1 MSKSQYLLMV
11 CLISLWF
18 CPISHAQGLKNKLR
32 GKIKGTSSESGGGER
47 ENQLFDFEG
56 VVWEYKIMDRT
67 ERNQSKKTRMEGRI
81 RIKQSAV
88 FAVGGVDVIKSEPDL
103 TEREQAVEF
112 IKKFDRDG
120 NQQLNEKEL
129 TKLLMSLAKNQSS
142 VAASEEGKKV
152 NRGSLEANRSANRS
166 ANALQGELNGLLSQ
180 RINGAKEKEQGAGS
194 ERIGDLSKKTSTEC
208 LFIFDQDDSY
218 PLSGRAEL
226 QPDTNNK
233 GGVWFGYY
241 DEYVD
246 GKKRHRWRIEMRKI
260 DE

>member
-18 CPISHAQGLKNKLR
+18 CPISQAQGLKDRLR

-47 ENQLFDFEG
+47 ENQLVDFEG

-67 ERNQSKKTRMEGRI
+67 ERNKSKKTRMVGRI
-81 RIKQSAV
+81 RVKQAAV
-88 FAVGGVDVIKSEPDL
+88 FAVGGVDVLKSEPDL
-103 TEREQAVEF
+103 TEREQAVGL

-129 TKLLMSLAKNQSS
+129 TKLLISLAENQSS
-142 VAASEEGKKV
+142 VTASEEGKKV
-152 NRGSLEANRSANRS
+152 NRGSSEANRSANG
-166 ANALQGELNGLLSQ
+166 LQGELKGLLSQ
-180 RINGAKEKEQGAGS
+180 RINSEKEKEQGAGS